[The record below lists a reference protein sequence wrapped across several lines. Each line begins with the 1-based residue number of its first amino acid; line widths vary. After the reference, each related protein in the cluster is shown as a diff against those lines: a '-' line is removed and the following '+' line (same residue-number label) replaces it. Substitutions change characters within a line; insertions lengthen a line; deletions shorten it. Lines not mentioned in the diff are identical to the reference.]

1 MVLSGQK
8 RSKVAPRRHVSSIP
22 GLLHHSRRLHQA
34 LSALDR
40 EESRAQ
46 RRLSLTRMITLPQRC
61 STAHSVN
68 NHASES
74 TRPMATAVVAAS
86 KPLVFRKTKR
96 EIERERER
104 ALQEKLRMQQQ
115 LDDMTSSIIASCIHS
130 AASKLQPSCRAEFL
144 RDARQLRI
152 GERGRSRRR
161 LLF

>member
-40 EESRAQ
+40 EENRAQ
-46 RRLSLTRMITLPQRC
+46 RRLSLTRVATLPQRC
-61 STAHSVN
+61 STSHT
-68 NHASES
+68 SES
-74 TRPMATAVVAAS
+74 TRPTVAVAAAS

-104 ALQEKLRMQQQ
+104 ALQEQMRMQQQ
-115 LDDMTSSIIASCIHS
+115 QQLEDVTSSIIASCIRS
-130 AASKLQPSCRAEFL
+130 TASKLQPSCRAEYL
-144 RDARQLRI
+144 RSARQLRI

>member
-1 MVLSGQK
+1 MVLSGKK

-34 LSALDR
+34 FSALDR

-46 RRLSLTRMITLPQRC
+46 RRLSLTRMVTLPQRC
-61 STAHSVN
+61 STSAN
-68 NHASES
+68 THASGL
-74 TRPMATAVVAAS
+74 TRPSVTVVAVAS

-104 ALQEKLRMQQQ
+104 ALQEQLRMQQQ
-115 LDDMTSSIIASCIHS
+115 LEAMTSSIIASCIRS
-130 AASKLQPSCRAEFL
+130 TASKLQPSCRAEFL
-144 RDARQLRI
+144 RDEQQLRI